1 MLCGVIFWRGM
12 IGRIVSYEFLCT
24 GYERRLAGGKITPAL
39 PAADVTDT
47 FVGRK
52 YDLTEPERRYY
63 T

>member
-1 MLCGVIFWRGM
+1 M